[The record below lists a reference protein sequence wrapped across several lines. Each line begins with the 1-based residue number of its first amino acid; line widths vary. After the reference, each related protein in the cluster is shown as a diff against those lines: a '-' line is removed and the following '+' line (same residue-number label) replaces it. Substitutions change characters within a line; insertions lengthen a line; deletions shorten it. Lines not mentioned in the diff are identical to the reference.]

1 VIAKESATV
10 FELAVLGLLAEAP
23 MHGYEL
29 RKRLTATLGTIRA
42 FSFGSLYPTLRRL
55 EAAGHVSTEDPVVD
69 ADAVPLS
76 SKRSRVTYRITADGK
91 ERLADLLGDCGP
103 QSWSDDGFGVHLA
116 FFARTSAEARMR
128 ILEGRR
134 RRVEERR
141 EGQRSAVGRAVD
153 RLDTY
158 TAELHQLGL
167 EASDREVRW
176 LNELIDA
183 ERGRLPAADL
193 PRPPPISGRSTAHTQ
208 KPQAASPSGAPGIA
222 GTDQASADTQ
232 EEQQ

>member
-1 VIAKESATV
+1 MAKESSTV
-10 FELAVLGLLAEAP
+10 FELAVLGLLAENP

-55 EAAGHVSTEDPVVD
+55 ETGGHVSTEDPVVD

-76 SKRSRVTYRITADGK
+76 SRRSRVTYRITAEGK
-91 ERLADLLGDCGP
+91 ERLADLLGDSGP
-103 QSWSDDGFGVHLA
+103 QSWTDDGFGVHLA
-116 FFARTSAEARMR
+116 FFSRTSAEARMR

-141 EGQRSAVGRAVD
+141 EGQRSAAGRALD

-158 TAELHQLGL
+158 TAELQQLGL

-183 ERGRLPAADL
+183 ERGRFPDDL
-193 PRPPPISGRSTAHTQ
+193 PRPPPPGRPPESTPSH
-208 KPQAASPSGAPGIA
+208 PAASPTGAPA
-222 GTDQASADTQ
+222 PDDHQ
-232 EEQQ
+232 EDNQ